1 MLTFCMEGTPIRQDE
16 NGVFGVVEKFKVYDY
31 YGYEGSISALC
42 GYDVLEDN
50 TLSLSEPYALRRG
63 LFVPLKE
70 VADEMGLERYLRA
83 KRPIYT
89 ILKNRPFFAAKICK
103 NFKTGEYLEA
113 KSLHNV
119 LSITSDGI
127 KMINDSSGTVSF
139 TMLQNEPKEFFERTE
154 EIMRKVASCK
164 SRAEFLE
171 MRMR

>member
-70 VADEMGLERYLRA
+70 VADEMGLERSEEAYLYD
-83 KRPIYT
+83 IEES
-89 ILKNRPFFAAKICK
+89 PFLCGKDMQ
-103 NFKTGEYLEA
+103 EL
-113 KSLHNV
+113 
-119 LSITSDGI
+119 
-127 KMINDSSGTVSF
+127 
-139 TMLQNEPKEFFERTE
+139 
-154 EIMRKVASCK
+154 
-164 SRAEFLE
+164 
-171 MRMR
+171 